1 MTLNIASVF
10 INFTADGAILFK
22 NKPFRKDRREDDSRG
37 MGQRII
43 LSANDPT
50 LYSFSVDG
58 QDTSVAS
65 YFEDRYGIK
74 LEYPNMPIIYVDD
87 ISKHGGGWFP
97 IEFAYQAFA
106 KAKDNNEGKYC

>member
-1 MTLNIASVF
+1 
-10 INFTADGAILFK
+10 
-22 NKPFRKDRREDDSRG
+22 

-58 QDTSVAS
+58 QDTTVAS
-65 YFEDRYGIK
+65 YFEDRYGVK

-106 KAKDNNEGKYC
+106 KAKDNNEGKYY